1 IAPRF
6 DARAAM
12 DVVAFMDK
20 YWRIAG
26 NPGFNAS
33 IDDIRERLLAAGFSA
48 TAATGPTVRVDEFA
62 NAGRGWD
69 YKIGTVEFDD
79 GSASPLLSRERDRV
93 SLAIDSF
100 STPAGGVRAPLVDVR
115 A

>member
-1 IAPRF
+1 MRSRAFALLLAALATAGLQARPTEQAGPAAIPPTAERAYQAIAPRF

-62 NAGRGWD
+62 NAGRG
-69 YKIGTVEFDD
+69 
-79 GSASPLLSRERDRV
+79 
-93 SLAIDSF
+93 
-100 STPAGGVRAPLVDVR
+100 
-115 A
+115 